1 MTELEIKKQMGKRLK
16 DIRLIRRLSQEQ
28 VGAICGVTF
37 QQVQKYEKGRNGIS
51 SYRLLQL
58 CHGLN
63 VSESYFLKGLI
74 PELQNFVGSTNV
86 QQNQECTLA
95 EKTLE
100 NDM

>member
-28 VGAICGVTF
+28 VAAICGVTF
-37 QQVQKYEKGRNGIS
+37 QQVGKYEKGKNGIS